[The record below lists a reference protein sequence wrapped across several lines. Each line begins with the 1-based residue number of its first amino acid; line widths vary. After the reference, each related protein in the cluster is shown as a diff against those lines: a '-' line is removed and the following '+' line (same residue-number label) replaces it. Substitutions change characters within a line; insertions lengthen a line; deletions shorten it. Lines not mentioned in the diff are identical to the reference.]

1 MHGVVNQ
8 AIEGLIVQ
16 RFGAEA
22 WEEIR
27 IASECTD
34 TTFYNNHNYS
44 DAVTYALVVNA
55 SKILDMNI
63 QVLLFEFG
71 KYWVLTIAAEK
82 YAALLHS
89 AGKGLRGFL
98 VNLPNFHSR
107 VMLYYPEITPPEFKV
122 IDQSET
128 ELLVYYYSKRPGLH
142 PFVSGILEGLS
153 IFFETPARIELKE
166 TALEEEY
173 HKSIFSVH
181 F

>member
-8 AIEGLIVQ
+8 AIEGLTTK

-22 WEEIR
+22 WDEIR
-27 IASECTD
+27 IASQCED

-44 DAVTYALVVNA
+44 DTVTYALVVNA
-55 SKILDMNI
+55 SKILDMD
-63 QVLLFEFG
+63 VHTLLFEFG

-82 YAALLHS
+82 YGALLHS
-89 AGKGLRGFL
+89 AGSGLQEFL
-98 VNLPNFHSR
+98 INLPNFHSR

-122 IDQSET
+122 MERSNST
-128 ELLVYYYSKRPGLH
+128 LELQYFSKRPGLQ

-153 IFFETPARIELKE
+153 SFFETPMQIELIDTTFE
-166 TALEEEY
+166 DEY
-173 HKSIFSVH
+173 HKSIFSLH

>member
-8 AIEGLIVQ
+8 AIEGLISQ
-16 RFGAEA
+16 RFGTEA

-27 IASECTD
+27 IASQCAD

-44 DAVTYALVVNA
+44 DTVTYALVVNA
-55 SKILDMNI
+55 SKILDMDI
-63 QVLLFEFG
+63 QTLLFEFG

-89 AGKGLRGFL
+89 AGKGLREFL

-122 IDQSET
+122 LEVSDT
-128 ELLVYYYSKRPGLH
+128 TLELHYFSKRPGLH

-153 IFFETPARIELKE
+153 TFFETPATIELME
-166 TALEEEY
+166 TSMEDEY
-173 HKSIFSVH
+173 HKSVFLLH

>member
-8 AIEGLIVQ
+8 AIEGLITK
-16 RFGAEA
+16 RFGPEA
-22 WEEIR
+22 WEDIR
-27 IASECTD
+27 IASQCSD

-44 DAVTYALVVNA
+44 DSVTYELVVNA
-55 SKILDMNI
+55 SKTLDI
-63 QVLLFEFG
+63 DIEILLFEFG

-89 AGKGLRGFL
+89 AGKGLREFL

-122 IDQSET
+122 MENSDTSL
-128 ELLVYYYSKRPGLH
+128 ELQYFSKRPGLQ
-142 PFVSGILEGLS
+142 PFVHGILEGLS
-153 IFFETPARIELKE
+153 TFFETPITIDLKE
-166 TALEEEY
+166 TKLEDEY
-173 HKSIFSVH
+173 NKSIFLLH